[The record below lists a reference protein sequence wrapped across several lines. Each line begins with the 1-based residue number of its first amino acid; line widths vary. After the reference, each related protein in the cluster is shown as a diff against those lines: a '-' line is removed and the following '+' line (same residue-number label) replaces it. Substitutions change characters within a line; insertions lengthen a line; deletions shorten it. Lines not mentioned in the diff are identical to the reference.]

1 MTHFIHV
8 LNTSMYKID
17 RREGGSKNRSIGN
30 YLMQGFGNKEYFFF
44 KIIYKKQIESTCM
57 VHAEDNDLAL
67 VQKVVMSTGRDAVWT
82 LLSPIDADWQA
93 KMEEVCSDL
102 DPEIHPPANTL
113 TLEEVVVKVVDNSL
127 WNGSKVT
134 KTLKGWVHERV
145 NRYYRDNLSSQAE
158 FSPTQGCDQLDR
170 LNRRRGDGEDVEMG
184 GEKEKSSEKEMGTGG
199 EKSNGVGETGNS
211 NMAFTKED
219 LATMFQVV
227 MEGPDKLWR

>member
-1 MTHFIHV
+1 
-8 LNTSMYKID
+8 
-17 RREGGSKNRSIGN
+17 
-30 YLMQGFGNKEYFFF
+30 MQGFGNKEYFFF

-158 FSPTQGCDQLDR
+158 LEGGMERMLKWEEKR
-170 LNRRRGDGEDVEMG
+170 RKVVRRRWEL
-184 GEKEKSSEKEMGTGG
+184 
-199 EKSNGVGETGNS
+199 VGRKVTE
-211 NMAFTKED
+211 
-219 LATMFQVV
+219 
-227 MEGPDKLWR
+227 